1 MMKRIQGV
9 DSLRA
14 ICALWVLF
22 SHFGGPPILEGIDKT
37 TKLGWVINGI
47 YNNLWNGP
55 AAVIVFFV
63 ISGFCIHYPQS
74 ASKKIES
81 TLAFYIKRL
90 VRISL
95 PMAFAIILSSYFG
108 GSLDLLNDSILWS
121 LVCEIIYYLLYPLV
135 LIIVKNGFSWSKLFF
150 VSFAL
155 AMLVA
160 GTKPNALNYPS
171 FGPGL
176 NWILGFPCWILG
188 CIVAD
193 WVSNGFPYNF
203 LVNVPIW
210 LLRLMVFTASVVL
223 SILRFHTP
231 IGYPWSLNF
240 FAVLVSFYFYM
251 ELQHFFRVKPNRIME
266 YLGLFSY
273 SIYLVHVPFHGVVSN
288 FGLPNLGYL
297 PNWLITNSVIIF
309 ASWVFYLLIERPS
322 HFLARRLAKVAGC
335 N

>member
-1 MMKRIQGV
+1 MKRIQGV

-37 TKLGWVINGI
+37 TKLGWVINGV
-47 YNNLWNGP
+47 YNNFWNGP

-63 ISGFCIHYPQS
+63 ISGFCIHYSQS

-81 TLAFYIKRL
+81 ISAFYIKRL
-90 VRISL
+90 VRIGL
-95 PMAFAIILSSYFG
+95 PMAFAIMLSSYFG

-135 LIIVKNGFSWSKLFF
+135 LIIVKNWFSWSKLFF

-193 WVSNGFPYNF
+193 WVSNGFPYKF
-203 LVNVPIW
+203 LVNIPIW
-210 LLRLMVFTASVVL
+210 LLRLMVFTASVFL

-240 FAVLVSFYFYM
+240 FCCSR
-251 ELQHFFRVKPNRIME
+251 FF
-266 YLGLFSY
+266 LF
-273 SIYLVHVPFHGVVSN
+273 LHGIAAFFQSEAKQN
-288 FGLPNLGYL
+288 HGIFG
-297 PNWLITNSVIIF
+297 TF
-309 ASWVFYLLIERPS
+309 
-322 HFLARRLAKVAGC
+322 
-335 N
+335 